1 MYDIL
6 PTSDTDPKRD
16 ENALRQEEI
25 REEARQHRIA
35 EEAEEAEGQRD
46 EQEESEDEKDKSD
59 S

>member
-25 REEARQHRIA
+25 RDEARQHRIA
-35 EEAEEAEGQRD
+35 EEVEEAEGQRD
-46 EQEESEDEKDKSD
+46 EQDEENEGDTSD

>member
-25 REEARQHRIA
+25 REEARQHRLA
-35 EEAEEAEGQRD
+35 DEAAEAED
-46 EQEESEDEKDKSD
+46 EQEQDEENEGDTQ
-59 S
+59 